1 MNRFK
6 PGDIVEITETSK
18 SKYKGA
24 VATVVEYCNGWR
36 SDILRIKIWRNKVVQ
51 ICESSLSR
59 PAFLQRLEKTNSDL
73 VDAFLKKE
81 DMMQEMHTKNQQLSD
96 RLVSA
101 RIDSYREFQKKAK
114 EKFVAIDGTFEC
126 SEVEEL
132 IDETT
137 SELEE
142 AVYDE

>member
-1 MNRFK
+1 MTATPEQIKQALECCNVGEVAFCDQCPYSHLIEYADDELCSEKMARDAIALIDRLRK
-6 PGDIVEITETSK
+6 ANGDL
-18 SKYKGA
+18 A
-24 VATVVEYCNGWR
+24 
-36 SDILRIKIWRNKVVQ
+36 
-51 ICESSLSR
+51 
-59 PAFLQRLEKTNSDL
+59 
-73 VDAFLKKE
+73 DAILKKE

-142 AVYDE
+142 AVYDD

>member
-1 MNRFK
+1 MTATPEQIKQALECCNVGEVAFCDKCPYSHLIEYADDELCSEKMARDAIALIDRLRK
-6 PGDIVEITETSK
+6 ANGDL
-18 SKYKGA
+18 A
-24 VATVVEYCNGWR
+24 
-36 SDILRIKIWRNKVVQ
+36 
-51 ICESSLSR
+51 
-59 PAFLQRLEKTNSDL
+59 
-73 VDAFLKKE
+73 DAILKKE

-96 RLVSA
+96 RFVSA

-132 IDETT
+132 IDETA

>member
-1 MNRFK
+1 MTATPEQIKQALECCNVGEVAFCDQCPYSHLIEYADDELCSEKMARDAIALIDRLRK
-6 PGDIVEITETSK
+6 ANGDL
-18 SKYKGA
+18 A
-24 VATVVEYCNGWR
+24 
-36 SDILRIKIWRNKVVQ
+36 
-51 ICESSLSR
+51 
-59 PAFLQRLEKTNSDL
+59 
-73 VDAFLKKE
+73 DAILKKE

-132 IDETT
+132 IDETA

>member
-1 MNRFK
+1 MTVTPEQIK
-6 PGDIVEITETSK
+6 
-18 SKYKGA
+18 KGLECCN
-24 VATVVEYCNGWR
+24 VAEVAFCDQCPYA
-36 SDILRIKIWRNKVVQ
+36 Q
-51 ICESSLSR
+51 IELADNELCS
-59 PAFLQRLEKTNSDL
+59 QRLASDAIAFIDKLAKTNSDF

-142 AVYDE
+142 AVYDD